1 MHNSR
6 AVASPLL
13 SSPPPRLSRLASRTH
28 VREDTPLA
36 RMSPSR
42 SCAKVTRASSRARA
56 TTTSSRASAGT
67 SRVYHENKNNTYY
80 TIYVHYEPM
89 VRVSQHGGLHTTHRV
104 RDDTSRHIA
113 RGRSARVVTR
123 WRVPPPPRPQCATG
137 TIGNARHARGVGRDG
152 DDGRV
157 VVSLVVD
164 ARARERVARNVRSR
178 AIAIER
184 DARGDGETRG
194 QGDSSR
200 STRTHGDE

>member
-80 TIYVHYEPM
+80 TIHVHYEPI

-123 WRVPPPPRPQCATG
+123 WRVPPSTSTP
-137 TIGNARHARGVGRDG
+137 VRDG
-152 DDGRV
+152 DDWERPSCARCGPRRGRRASRRLARRRRPSSGTCRSERSV
-157 VVSLVVD
+157 ARDRDRERRERGRGD
-164 ARARERVARNVRSR
+164 ARAR
-178 AIAIER
+178 
-184 DARGDGETRG
+184 
-194 QGDSSR
+194 
-200 STRTHGDE
+200 